1 MLFFMPDVRIWGFR
15 KRVKKKKKE
24 WRAFRFI
31 SYAKNVNFSIL
42 VNLESVL
49 PSFLPNIFNTYHFY
63 EYIFFI
69 KIQKFVYMYK
79 KSGEN
84 FGYIL
89 TYRVE
94 ILFHFVS
101 CAKNTIFFF
110 RFFQF
115 TKNSFLLN
123 IFNTYHFKKF
133 FYRKFL
139 LVLGIQD
146 MWKKMADFTWILTYR
161 IGIFCV

>member
-15 KRVKKKKKE
+15 KRVKKKKKK

-63 EYIFFI
+63 EYVFFI

-115 TKNSFLLN
+115 TKNRLFSPKYF
-123 IFNTYHFKKF
+123 
-133 FYRKFL
+133 
-139 LVLGIQD
+139 
-146 MWKKMADFTWILTYR
+146 
-161 IGIFCV
+161 

>member
-1 MLFFMPDVRIWGFR
+1 MLFFIPDIRIRGFR
-15 KRVKKKKKE
+15 KRVKKKKE

-49 PSFLPNIFNTYHFY
+49 SSFLPNIFNTYHFY
-63 EYIFFI
+63 EYVFFI
-69 KIQKFVYMYK
+69 KIQKFEYMYK

-94 ILFHFVS
+94 ILFHFIS
-101 CAKNTIFFF
+101 RRILFFF
-110 RFFQF
+110 DFF
-115 TKNSFLLN
+115 NLPRIDSFLLN
-123 IFNTYHFKKF
+123 IFTYH
-133 FYRKFL
+133 L
-139 LVLGIQD
+139 SL
-146 MWKKMADFTWILTYR
+146 
-161 IGIFCV
+161 

>member
-15 KRVKKKKKE
+15 KRVKKKG
-24 WRAFRFI
+24 WRAFHFI

-49 PSFLPNIFNTYHFY
+49 SSFLPNIFNTYHFY
-63 EYIFFI
+63 EYVFFI

-84 FGYIL
+84 F
-89 TYRVE
+89 E

-110 RFFQF
+110 DFF
-115 TKNSFLLN
+115 NLPRIDSFLLN

-146 MWKKMADFTWILTYR
+146 MWKKWRILR
-161 IGIFCV
+161 EF

>member
-1 MLFFMPDVRIWGFR
+1 MLFFMPDVRIRGFR
-15 KRVKKKKKE
+15 KRVKRKKG

-31 SYAKNVNFSIL
+31 SKNINFSIL

-84 FGYIL
+84 F
-89 TYRVE
+89 E

-115 TKNSFLLN
+115 TKNR
-123 IFNTYHFKKF
+123 F
-133 FYRKFL
+133 FSPKYF
-139 LVLGIQD
+139 
-146 MWKKMADFTWILTYR
+146 
-161 IGIFCV
+161 

>member
-94 ILFHFVS
+94 ILFHFIS
-101 CAKNTIFFF
+101 RRILFFF
-110 RFFQF
+110 
-115 TKNSFLLN
+115 S
-123 IFNTYHFKKF
+123 IFSIYQESTLFS
-133 FYRKFL
+133 
-139 LVLGIQD
+139 
-146 MWKKMADFTWILTYR
+146 
-161 IGIFCV
+161 

>member
-1 MLFFMPDVRIWGFR
+1 MLFFMPDVRIRGFR
-15 KRVKKKKKE
+15 KRVKKKG

-31 SYAKNVNFSIL
+31 SKNINFSIL

-69 KIQKFVYMYK
+69 KIQKY
-79 KSGEN
+79 S
-84 FGYIL
+84 YICIK
-89 TYRVE
+89 RVARILKFYSISFRVRR
-94 ILFHFVS
+94 ILF
-101 CAKNTIFFF
+101 FFF
-110 RFFQF
+110 DFF
-115 TKNSFLLN
+115 NLPRIDSFLLN

-146 MWKKMADFTWILTYR
+146 MWKKMADFAWILTHR